1 MNQKIKVSLVILVMM
16 VVIGILLFISRNMEA
31 PGIIDQERMAAL
43 QVKVEAF
50 AAKNKR
56 APIDLAELALSP
68 VETQDRTGNTII
80 YELEGRKVTLRTLG
94 GDQKEGGHMFK
105 ADRQLIFYLNGV
117 KEDEPEIEALELGID
132 PSIVKEGEK
141 RKRASKN
148 WTKFGWEDKKDPFW
162 DVYSLRQRKMAS
174 LMMLWVISK

>member
-1 MNQKIKVSLVILVMM
+1 
-16 VVIGILLFISRNMEA
+16 
-31 PGIIDQERMAAL
+31 
-43 QVKVEAF
+43 
-50 AAKNKR
+50 
-56 APIDLAELALSP
+56 
-68 VETQDRTGNTII
+68 
-80 YELEGRKVTLRTLG
+80 
-94 GDQKEGGHMFK
+94 MFK